1 MCGVCYMPEHGV
13 VSYEPST
20 RGANQAFLHTSF
32 DSRVQIWPFCPVGF
46 HGCCPELRQE
56 PAQLRVLRNSP
67 RAMPLFGLPIIVMI
81 ALYTSRKQGKLQRAC
96 AYGGHEIHVCRSGLF
111 APVGLHGC
119 CPELRQESAQL
130 RVLRKRNSSGKAS
143 SDAGPELAGRESCV
157 AMESPQAL
165 MCPLEKG
172 INKSSSDDRPG
183 PGICDSKYVEDAKA
197 ARSVRVWDRVPMKN
211 TRLGGLR

>member
-1 MCGVCYMPEHGV
+1 MPAGGPRF
-13 VSYEPST
+13 SCANLALLPPSSFHFIVT
-20 RGANQAFLHTSF
+20 GADRGFLPPSL
-32 DSRVQIWPFCPVGF
+32 DSRVQIKPFRPRHPFISLPRVQIVGFAPVGF
-46 HGCCPELRQE
+46 HGCCPEQRQ
-56 PAQLRVLRNSP
+56 
-67 RAMPLFGLPIIVMI
+67 GL
-81 ALYTSRKQGKLQRAC
+81 AL
-96 AYGGHEIHVCRSGLF
+96 
-111 APVGLHGC
+111 
-119 CPELRQESAQL
+119 L

-197 ARSVRVWDRVPMKN
+197 ARSVRVWDRVTMKN

>member
-1 MCGVCYMPEHGV
+1 MSYYVCLSICLP
-13 VSYEPST
+13 P
-20 RGANQAFLHTSF
+20 AAAFHPYCPQGFGNNFRRKYTQ
-32 DSRVQIWPFCPVGF
+32 SRVICQSVVVKV
-46 HGCCPELRQE
+46 
-56 PAQLRVLRNSP
+56 AS
-67 RAMPLFGLPIIVMI
+67 
-81 ALYTSRKQGKLQRAC
+81 
-96 AYGGHEIHVCRSGLF
+96 HVCRSGPS
-111 APVGLHGC
+111 APVVLLIVLHGC
-119 CPELRQESAQL
+119 RLWVFAPSTLMDVVLKLRQEPAQL

-165 MCPLEKG
+165 ICPLEKG

-197 ARSVRVWDRVPMKN
+197 ARSVRVWDRVPMNN

>member
-1 MCGVCYMPEHGV
+1 MICQSVVVKVASHVCRSG
-13 VSYEPST
+13 PS
-20 RGANQAFLHTSF
+20 A
-32 DSRVQIWPFCPVGF
+32 PVGL
-46 HGCCPELRQE
+46 HGCCPELRQG

-67 RAMPLFGLPIIVMI
+67 RAMPLFGLPIIVMS
-81 ALYTSRKQGKLQRAC
+81 ARYTSRKQGKLQRAC
-96 AYGGHEIHVCRSGLF
+96 ACKCHVVHGCRSGSFALVIPLLHCHGCRSRVF

-119 CPELRQESAQL
+119 CPELRQEPAQL

-165 MCPLEKG
+165 ICPLEKG

>member
-1 MCGVCYMPEHGV
+1 MDV
-13 VSYEPST
+13 V
-20 RGANQAFLHTSF
+20 
-32 DSRVQIWPFCPVGF
+32 
-46 HGCCPELRQE
+46 PELRQE
-56 PAQLRVLRNSP
+56 P
-67 RAMPLFGLPIIVMI
+67 
-81 ALYTSRKQGKLQRAC
+81 
-96 AYGGHEIHVCRSGLF
+96 
-111 APVGLHGC
+111 
-119 CPELRQESAQL
+119 AQL

-165 MCPLEKG
+165 ICPLEKG

>member
-1 MCGVCYMPEHGV
+1 MFSFRNGFYFQISCSGFNFVSDFSAWGGIMPGRG
-13 VSYEPST
+13 
-20 RGANQAFLHTSF
+20 RGAW
-32 DSRVQIWPFCPVGF
+32 SRGRLRGLAPVGF
-46 HGCCPELRQE
+46 NVCCPELRQE
-56 PAQLRVLRNSP
+56 PAL
-67 RAMPLFGLPIIVMI
+67 
-81 ALYTSRKQGKLQRAC
+81 
-96 AYGGHEIHVCRSGLF
+96 
-111 APVGLHGC
+111 
-119 CPELRQESAQL
+119 L